1 MHRAKV
7 WATGED
13 AGHAIADHRYGQYCE
28 RLNEV
33 VVDTALALK
42 NSISDCHGITP
53 SCDSTLKMV
62 RSG

>member
-1 MHRAKV
+1 MHRAKI
-7 WATGED
+7 WAACED
-13 AGHAIADHRYGQYCE
+13 AGHAIAHHRDGQYRE

-62 RSG
+62 RFG